1 MNAVLWYLSR
11 ATGVVS
17 LVLLTA
23 VLVLGLLL
31 AGRRRPHGGTT
42 TVVAALHRWWA
53 LAVTTFL
60 AAHIV
65 TAVVETYVDLGWI
78 SVLVPFTSAYE
89 PLWVGVG
96 TLAFDVLLAVVVTSY
111 ARHRLPERAW
121 RGVHLLSYL
130 LWPLAVAHGI
140 AMSTGDQPLLRAVSI
155 GCGVVGAAAVA
166 WRLTATHHDRDRR
179 ALVASRGW
187 S

>member
-1 MNAVLWYLSR
+1 MNAALWYLSR

-23 VLVLGLLL
+23 VLVLGLVL

-42 TVVAALHRWWA
+42 TVVTAVHRWWA
-53 LAVTTFL
+53 LGASTFL
-60 AAHIV
+60 VAHVV
-65 TAVVETYVDLGWI
+65 TAVVETYVDLGWV
-78 SVLVPFTSAYE
+78 SVVVPFSSGYR
-89 PLWVGVG
+89 PLWVGLG

-130 LWPLAVAHGI
+130 LWPLAVVHGI
-140 AMSTGDQPLLRAVSI
+140 AMSTGDQPLLRGVTI
-155 GCGVVGAAAVA
+155 GCGVAGAAAVA
-166 WRLTATHHDRDRR
+166 WRLATTHHDAERR
-179 ALVASRGW
+179 TLVASRGW